1 MVGKAMKNR
10 ALVLIDVQR
19 GFLDTS
25 PRALQNLRSATENAA
40 RLLDHARA
48 SGDLPI
54 HVHNA
59 PVGGHPPYLSAAR
72 EAVGMSARLQP
83 VEREPVILK
92 RSANPFTN
100 TELHDLLVE
109 RAVSDVAIC
118 GALSHLCV
126 DTAARAARDL
136 GYGVTVIHD
145 ACATHDLSFRGA
157 TVPADQ
163 VHAAFMA
170 ALEAAVA
177 QTVSTRDFIESD
189 APGTSRAL
197 NA

>member
-1 MVGKAMKNR
+1 MSKTMKTR
-10 ALVLIDVQR
+10 ALMLIDVQR

-25 PRALQNLRSATENAA
+25 PSALQNLRSATENAA

-100 TELHDLLVE
+100 TDLHGLLAD
-109 RAVSDVAIC
+109 RGVSEVAIC

-145 ACATHDLSFRGA
+145 ACATHDLNFRGA

-189 APGTSRAL
+189 TLDAGQLR

>member
-1 MVGKAMKNR
+1 
-10 ALVLIDVQR
+10 
-19 GFLDTS
+19 
-25 PRALQNLRSATENAA
+25 
-40 RLLDHARA
+40 
-48 SGDLPI
+48 
-54 HVHNA
+54 
-59 PVGGHPPYLSAAR
+59 
-72 EAVGMSARLQP
+72 MSARLQP